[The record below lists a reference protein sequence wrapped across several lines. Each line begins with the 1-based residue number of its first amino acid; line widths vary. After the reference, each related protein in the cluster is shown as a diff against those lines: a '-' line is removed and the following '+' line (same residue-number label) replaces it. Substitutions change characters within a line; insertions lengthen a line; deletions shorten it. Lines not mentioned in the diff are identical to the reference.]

1 MRSIVCAFSTYQV
14 QILGKTTMNILNT
27 EQRIIVIITPLESL
41 HLNIEKVSSLTL
53 SQQLKQVSEDS

>member
-1 MRSIVCAFSTYQV
+1 MRSIVCAFSHV
-14 QILGKTTMNILNT
+14 QILGKTPMNI
-27 EQRIIVIITPLESL
+27 ECHRKQIIVIITPFESL